1 MSINDLLNRKKE
13 RKTELTKAQLI
24 LSSNNKKLLQPVTSE
39 NIKHGV
45 DSNEF
50 EALEEVK
57 ELISDV
63 KACSIYISDETMSLA
78 SALSTA
84 LGLSPK
90 QIFELKIYQYLI
102 DEINNE
108 FSMNIEYVS
117 DSIAFDENFEGK
129 MFKMKKFGKNKETRL
144 KFGITIPQRKIDVN
158 LKSVRI
164 IAGIYEE
171 LLKKKDKIKSAK
183 YKFSNFTDLA
193 IKNGIKKDI
202 ENINI
207 KTSF

>member
-1 MSINDLLNRKKE
+1 MSINDLLNKKKE
-13 RKTELTKAQLI
+13 VKPELTKAQLI

-57 ELISDV
+57 ELISDTKPSSV
-63 KACSIYISDETMSLA
+63 YISDEAMSFA
-78 SALSTA
+78 SALGNA
-84 LGLSPK
+84 IGLSPK
-90 QIFELKIYQYLI
+90 KIFELKIYQYLI

-117 DSIAFDENFEGK
+117 DSIAFDEDFEGK

-171 LLKKKDKIKSAK
+171 LLKKNDKIKSAK
-183 YKFSNFTDLA
+183 YKFCNFTDLA
-193 IKNGIKKDI
+193 IKSGIKKDI